1 MGKIEK
7 KRAKLLE
14 RIKFLEDEMYMNL
27 KQKTSSTA
35 EISLSDYQNKIKE
48 LRKQLE
54 NLK

>member
-14 RIKFLEDEMYMNL
+14 RIETLENEMRLNL

-35 EISLSDYQNKIKE
+35 EINLNEYQTKIQAA
-48 LRKQLE
+48 RKQLE
-54 NLK
+54 LLK